1 MTTRMDEIADGIF
14 RISTYVAEVAP
25 PAGFAFNQYLLLGD
39 EPLLFHTGHRR
50 LFPAVLGEVARL
62 IAPERLRWI
71 SFGHVEADE
80 CGAMNLWLEASPN
93 AEIAHGAIAVDVS
106 VGDLADRPPRRLA
119 DGERID
125 LGGKT
130 VRYIDTP
137 HTPHG
142 WEAGLLLEE
151 TTNHPA
157 LRRPVHPDRPDGR
170 PDLGRHRRPRRGRRR
185 PVRLLQ
191 PPSRNGLDHP
201 APGGAHPLD
210 PRSDARPRFRRR
222 RRRRSARPG
231 RRLRPPHRVVA
242 RAQGGGG
249 MTGGAG
255 TTGAR

>member
-151 TTNHPA
+151 TTNTLLCGDLFTQTGLTDALTSGDIVGPAAAAEDLFGFSSLHPEM
-157 LRRPVHPDRPDGR
+157 G
-170 PDLGRHRRPRRGRRR
+170 
-185 PVRLLQ
+185 
-191 PPSRNGLDHP
+191 STI
-201 APGGAHPLD
+201 
-210 PRSDARPRFRRR
+210 
-222 RRRRSARPG
+222 
-231 RRLRPPHRVVA
+231 RRLAGLTPSTLALMHGPAFAGDGAAALLALADDYDRRTESWRER
-242 RAQGGGG
+242 RAE
-249 MTGGAG
+249 A
-255 TTGAR
+255 A

>member
-106 VGDLADRPPRRLA
+106 VGDLADRPPRRLS

-125 LGGKT
+125 LGGKI

-151 TTNHPA
+151 TSNTLLCGDLFTQTGLTDALTSGDIVGPAAAAEDLFGFSSLHPEM
-157 LRRPVHPDRPDGR
+157 G
-170 PDLGRHRRPRRGRRR
+170 
-185 PVRLLQ
+185 
-191 PPSRNGLDHP
+191 STI
-201 APGGAHPLD
+201 
-210 PRSDARPRFRRR
+210 
-222 RRRRSARPG
+222 
-231 RRLRPPHRVVA
+231 RRLAGLTPSTLALMHGPAFAGDGAAALLALADDYDRRTESWRER
-242 RAQGGGG
+242 RAE
-249 MTGGAG
+249 A
-255 TTGAR
+255 A